1 MLDQNKTPQELLDQ
15 NVISNLI
22 VGDQEY
28 EINAKYWGKYEPSDI
43 KTINGESI
51 FEDRGGD
58 LVTPL

>member
-28 EINAKYWGKYEPSDI
+28 DINSKYWGKYEPSDV
-43 KTINGESI
+43 K
-51 FEDRGGD
+51 
-58 LVTPL
+58 L